1 MSTIDTRQSL
11 PVPVEVPG
19 QTTAKFARANA
30 PIVPAGSVTGRSLTF
45 VITIMSF
52 LAALTAGGVYL
63 VFSAATVWTN
73 NIASEITVQVQN
85 RGGDAG
91 DAKIAEIVKFL
102 YDQNGIKQVVPYTR
116 EQSLKLVEPWIG
128 KSEVLKSFAIPR
140 LIAVEIDRDNPP
152 EIAMLK
158 KVLEAKYPGAVLD
171 DHGLWRGEIHRLT
184 RFLELAGIGM
194 LALMAAAT
202 AAVIIAAAT
211 SALASN
217 REIVSVLNL
226 VGAEEKFIA
235 NQFETHFLWVGIK
248 AGVAGAGHGGPRLS
262 GAAPR
267 HRKHGQQRRRRGR
280 DPQAGWGGHA
290 GLGRLYR
297 ACHGRRGRGPH
308 LQDDVAL
315 RRAAHPQSAKRLKSG
330 PSRTS
335 LAGAEI
341 AAAGWCVL
349 VVRAGIFC

>member
-1 MSTIDTRQSL
+1 MSTTDTRQSL

-19 QTTAKFARANA
+19 QTTAKFARAKA

-63 VFSAATVWTN
+63 VFSAATLWTN

-85 RGGDAG
+85 RSGDAG
-91 DAKIAEIVKFL
+91 DGKIAEIVKFL
-102 YDQNGIKQVVPYTR
+102 NDQNGIRQVAPYTR

-184 RFLELAGIGM
+184 RFIELAGIGM

-226 VGAEEKFIA
+226 VGAEERFIA
-235 NQFETHFLWVGIK
+235 SQFETHFLWVGIK
-248 AGVAGAGHGGPRLS
+248 AGVAGAGMAALTFLALPRVTESMGSSAAAEAEIRRLV
-262 GAAPR
+262 GA
-267 HRKHGQQRRRRGR
+267 GTL
-280 DPQAGWGGHA
+280 DWGGYTVLA
-290 GLGRLYR
+290 MVVVV
-297 ACHGRRGRGPH
+297 
-308 LQDDVAL
+308 VAL
-315 RRAAHPQSAKRLKSG
+315 ICKMTSRYGVRRILNQQNA
-330 PSRTS
+330 
-335 LAGAEI
+335 
-341 AAAGWCVL
+341 
-349 VVRAGIFC
+349 